1 MRPPVVDYRKLRL
14 NNITSPE
21 YSHLLLLLGWVG
33 YFLMYTLTEN
43 FIPAENCHV
52 IHCWLDDV
60 IPFME
65 VFLIP
70 YVLWYGLI
78 VGSLG
83 YLALYN
89 VESFKKMQT
98 FIILVQAMSMLVYI
112 LYPNRQDLRPD
123 VFPRENFF
131 TDIISFL
138 YSFDTST
145 NVCPSCHVG
154 YSIGIA
160 SVWLKEKAASKW
172 FKAGIV
178 VLVALICMSTCFIKQ
193 HSAVDFFAALPV
205 CLIAELLLYWKSYWK
220 PRLFGKKKSA

>member
-89 VESFKKMQT
+89 VESFKKMQI

>member
-43 FIPAENCHV
+43 LIPAENCHV

-70 YVLWYGLI
+70 YVLWYALI

-83 YLALYN
+83 YLAMYN
-89 VESFKKMQT
+89 VESFKKMQI

-112 LYPNRQDLRPD
+112 LYPNRQDLRPE

-131 TDIISFL
+131 TDVISFL

-160 SVWLKEKAASKW
+160 SVWLKEKSASKW

-178 VLVALICMSTCFIKQ
+178 VLVVLICMSTCFIKQ

-220 PRLFGKKKSA
+220 PRLQKKKSA

>member
-83 YLALYN
+83 YLAMYN
-89 VESFKKMQT
+89 VESFKKMQI

-112 LYPNRQDLRPD
+112 LYPNRQDLRPE

-131 TDIISFL
+131 TDVISFL

-160 SVWLKEKAASKW
+160 SVWLKEKSASKW

-178 VLVALICMSTCFIKQ
+178 VLVVLICMSTCFIKQ

-220 PRLFGKKKSA
+220 PRLQKKKSA

>member
-21 YSHLLLLLGWVG
+21 YSHLLLLLGWVV

-65 VFLIP
+65 IFLIP
-70 YVLWYGLI
+70 YVLWYALI

-89 VESFKKMQT
+89 VESFKKMQL

-112 LYPNRQDLRPD
+112 LYPNRQDLRPE

>member
-1 MRPPVVDYRKLRL
+1 MRPPVVDYRNLRL
-14 NNITSPE
+14 NNITSPQ

-65 VFLIP
+65 IFLIP

-112 LYPNRQDLRPD
+112 LYPNRQDLRPE
-123 VFPRENFF
+123 VFPRENFL

-160 SVWLKEKAASKW
+160 SVWLKEKSASKW